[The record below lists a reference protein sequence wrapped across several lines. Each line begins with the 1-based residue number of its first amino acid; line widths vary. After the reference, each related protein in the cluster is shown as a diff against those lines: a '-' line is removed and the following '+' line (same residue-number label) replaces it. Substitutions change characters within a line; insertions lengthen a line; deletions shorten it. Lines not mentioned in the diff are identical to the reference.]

1 MTIEITRPETELLI
15 QECLES
21 GRFHNLDDLL
31 VEVLDALREKGR
43 NGDVP
48 QPALPRKSLLE
59 VFQSV
64 CGLADDVDFSRSP
77 DTGRQV
83 DLS

>member
-21 GRFHNLDDLL
+21 GRFHNLDELL
-31 VEVLDALREKGR
+31 VEAVAALREKNR
-43 NGDVP
+43 NDDSRE
-48 QPALPRKSLLE
+48 PALPRKSLLE

-64 CGLADDVDFSRSP
+64 RGLADDLDFSRNRSA
-77 DTGRQV
+77 
-83 DLS
+83 